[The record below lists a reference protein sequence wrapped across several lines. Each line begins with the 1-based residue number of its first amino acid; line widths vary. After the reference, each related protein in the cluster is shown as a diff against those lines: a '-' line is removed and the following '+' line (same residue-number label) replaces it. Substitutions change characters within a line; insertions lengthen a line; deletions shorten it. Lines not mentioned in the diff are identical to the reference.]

1 MRILFDSFREEYKY
15 PFGCIYEN
23 EKCNLFIDVPKSCA
37 VQKIFTVIER
47 DDGLTLTAPFDF
59 SESIGDYNRYS
70 CVFSLYSKGL
80 YFYYFKFITENS
92 SFNLYKFGDHDTNIE
107 DGLKWQISC
116 IERNYSTPKLLQGK
130 IMYQIFPDRFAS
142 EGVCDLSD
150 KMTPFSVHYDKT
162 EPPLRGPDEY
172 GNWNSDFY
180 GGNLKG
186 IESKLPYLSELGVG
200 IIYLNPI
207 FKAYSNHRYDTCD
220 YKKIDPMLGTEEDF
234 ASLCSKADNFGI
246 KIILD
251 GVFSHTGDNS
261 IYFDSKHIFGNGAV
275 SNPNS
280 PYRDWYDFSD
290 FPNNYKCWWGIKS
303 LPCVNEMTKSYID
316 YIISDEDSVIAHW
329 MKLGAWG
336 FRLDVADEL
345 PDKFIHLIRKR
356 VKELNPEGI
365 VIGEVWEDAS
375 NKCAY
380 DERRKYFTDGELD
393 GVMNYPFRTLIISL
407 ILGNISPE
415 VFISNIN
422 SIYENYPHD
431 ALNCCMTI
439 LSTHDTERIRTVFEE
454 KLPADELD
462 KAIKAAVA
470 IQFFLAG
477 IPCIYYGDETGMTG
491 GKDPENRRWFVERCD
506 SVSDF
511 YRYIG
516 KLRNNSDALKYGGMS
531 LYSEQNSISIIRSY
545 KDLCA
550 TLTLNLSN
558 FEITILI

>member
-1 MRILFDSFREEYKY
+1 MRILFDSFREEYKQ

-23 EKCNLFIDVPKSCA
+23 EKCRLYIDVPKSCL
-37 VQKIFTVIER
+37 VKGIFTVIER
-47 DDGLTLTAPFDF
+47 EDGLTLTAPFVF
-59 SESIGDYNRYS
+59 SENIGDYQRYC
-70 CVFSLYSKGL
+70 CVFSLFSSGL
-80 YFYYFKFITENS
+80 YFYYFKFITDIS

-107 DGLKWQISC
+107 EGSKWQISC
-116 IERNYSTPKLLQGK
+116 IDKNYRTPKLLQGK
-130 IMYQIFPDRFAS
+130 IMYQIFPDRFAAD
-142 EGVCDLSD
+142 GVCDLSD
-150 KMTPFSVHYDKT
+150 KMTPFSVHYDKN
-162 EPPLRGPDEY
+162 EAPIKGPDEY

-186 IESKLPYLSELGVG
+186 IESKLPYLAELGVG

-220 YKKIDPMLGTEEDF
+220 YKKIDPMLGTEENF
-234 ASLCSKADNFGI
+234 SSLCSKAGDLGI

-261 IYFDSKHIFGNGAV
+261 IYFDSKHIFGTGAV

-380 DERRKYFTDGELD
+380 GERRKYFTHGELD

-407 ILGNISPE
+407 ILGDISPE
-415 VFISNIN
+415 FFSSGVY

-439 LSTHDTERIRTVFEE
+439 LSTHDTKRIRTVFEE
-454 KLPADELD
+454 KLSND
-462 KAIKAAVA
+462 KLNNAMMSAIA
-470 IQFFLAG
+470 IQFFLPG

-491 GKDPENRRWFVERCD
+491 GKDPENRGWFVEKHD
-506 SVSDF
+506 VIYDF
-511 YRYIG
+511 YCYIG
-516 KLRNNSDALKYGGMS
+516 KLRNNSNALKYGNMELS
-531 LYSEQNSISIIRSY
+531 ADNNSISITRSY
-545 KDLCA
+545 ENITASLKIN
-550 TLTLNLSN
+550 LTD
-558 FEITILI
+558 FEIKISI